1 MKYEANIEL
10 NEVIVRE
17 LNGEEL
23 AQEEIDREFFELQA
37 QTEKANAEKKANALE
52 KLKLL
57 GLDENDLKAIGL
69 TN

>member
-17 LNGEEL
+17 LNEL

-69 TN
+69 IN